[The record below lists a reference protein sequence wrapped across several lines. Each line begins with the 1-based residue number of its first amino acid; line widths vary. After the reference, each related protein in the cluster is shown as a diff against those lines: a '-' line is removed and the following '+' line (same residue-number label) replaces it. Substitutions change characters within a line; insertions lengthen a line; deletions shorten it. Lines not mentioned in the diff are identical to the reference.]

1 MSSVLILGMGYLG
14 SPLAHRLVTQG
25 YKVQGTYVKSKPLIT
40 HHNLQVDVFN
50 ITEPDALQNKQP
62 WQIAK
67 TWVCLLPPSCS
78 SNYVQGLVEWIALA
92 EQYQVEHIIYTSS
105 ISVFSD
111 IEGVLDELSPTSPM
125 SESAQKILA
134 VEQAIL
140 NSHIPHKTIL
150 RLAGLFDKER
160 HPVYRLAQRIAIDN
174 GQQTVNMVHRD
185 DAVAALMHAVA
196 TPGGSRL
203 RHIVHPQHPTRE
215 MFYQKQAQLLNV
227 QLPPFHLGTISG
239 KIIQTRYD
247 DFPIPVRGIGTGN
260 D

>member
-14 SPLAHRLVTQG
+14 SLLAYRLVTQG
-25 YKVQGTYVKSKPLIT
+25 YKVQGTYAKSKPLLT

-50 ITEPDALQNKQP
+50 ITEPDALQNKQS

-78 SNYVQGLVEWIALA
+78 PYYVQRLGDWVALA

-105 ISVFSD
+105 TSVFSD
-111 IEGVLDELSPTSPM
+111 AEGVLDEFSPTSPIT
-125 SESAQKILA
+125 ESAQKITA

-150 RLAGLFDKER
+150 RLAGLFDKDR
-160 HPVYRLAQRIAIDN
+160 HPIYRLAQRTEIDN
-174 GQQTVNMVHRD
+174 GQQVVNMVHRD

-196 TPGGSRL
+196 TPEGSRL

-215 MFYQKQAQLLNV
+215 IFYRQQAQLLGV
-227 QLPPFHLGTISG
+227 QLSPFTYAHVKG

-247 DFPIPVRGIGTGN
+247 DFPIPTIGMST
-260 D
+260 